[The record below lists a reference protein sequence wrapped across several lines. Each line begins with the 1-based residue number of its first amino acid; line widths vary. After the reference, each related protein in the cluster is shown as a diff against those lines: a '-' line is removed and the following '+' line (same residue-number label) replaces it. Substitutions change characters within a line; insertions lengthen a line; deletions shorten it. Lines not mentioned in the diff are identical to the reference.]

1 MKTCGRTFT
10 MKTIIP
16 FILWLLIFIGNDIAV
31 HPVSATDSVA
41 DPIIKLSVNNQPLGE
56 VLDAIT
62 AETGYEFS
70 INEQW
75 ESHPVS
81 ATTEN
86 LPLEQGLKRLL
97 RNLNHT
103 IIWDSDRII
112 TIMVYGKTDS
122 ISHHSGISYAA
133 PPRSIPAM
141 PPADAE
147 DFDEPKDDLSPEE
160 ETSEADEREMAESN
174 EDVPPDD
181 DAKPDET
188 PIQD

>member
-1 MKTCGRTFT
+1 MKTCERTFT

-31 HPVSATDSVA
+31 HPVSATDNVA
-41 DPIIKLSVNNQPLGE
+41 DPKIKLSVNNQPLGE

-62 AETGYEFS
+62 AQTGYEFS

-81 ATTEN
+81 ATIEN

-122 ISHHSGISYAA
+122 ISHHSEISHAA
-133 PPRSIPAM
+133 PPRSIPSV
-141 PPADAE
+141 PLSE
-147 DFDEPKDDLSPEE
+147 IENFGEPQDDLSPEE
-160 ETSEADEREMAESN
+160 EVSEADEQIVAESEEN
-174 EDVPPDD
+174 APPDD
-181 DAKPDET
+181 EKPDET
-188 PIQD
+188 RIQD